1 MRCFCNEQ
9 TWADPLLSRKVLHNC
24 TRSFDRTIMQ
34 GNHCYFPLLKE
45 SVIRLQRSRPLNKP
59 FNGHAHLHLNGKRTR
74 LGKVSSFIVSYWF
87 RMSTEFLVFQIII
100 VVPCQRSICLVSET
114 ASNVF
119 GNEAPRL
126 GPGPQARVGPCRVQ
140 CGACGESA
148 WSPIC
153 DRCGGDQAM

>member
-1 MRCFCNEQ
+1 MPKMDLLGFTDPN
-9 TWADPLLSRKVLHNC
+9 TW
-24 TRSFDRTIMQ
+24 
-34 GNHCYFPLLKE
+34 
-45 SVIRLQRSRPLNKP
+45 
-59 FNGHAHLHLNGKRTR
+59 
-74 LGKVSSFIVSYWF
+74 
-87 RMSTEFLVFQIII
+87 
-100 VVPCQRSICLVSET
+100 T

-153 DRCGGDQAM
+153 DRCGGGLTLSCL